1 MDRFPSLQHLTIYND
16 IIGEKAF
23 LDTVY
28 PFFKLVHPTSTS
40 KLEDLILD
48 LRWILPIGSNSSYE
62 DEVLLP
68 RNGWR
73 QFDSLLT
80 SSHYPSLRTVSIAIS
95 FSTSWNLELDDPER
109 HARFWEIFEYIQ
121 PSLFPLLSSSDS
133 IEFAFD
139 PSTTRHTG
147 F

>member
-1 MDRFPSLQHLTIYND
+1 MDHFPSLRHLTISDD
-16 IIGEKAF
+16 IIGENAF

-28 PFFKLVHPTSTS
+28 PFFKLVNPTSTS
-40 KLEDLILD
+40 KLDNLSLD
-48 LRWILPIGSNSSYE
+48 FKRILPIRSNFSYE

-68 RNGWR
+68 RNGWH